1 MIADTIANILFKA
14 LPAHAIPPKL
24 RFSYENVPTLDAE
37 TLSVYCGF
45 EVAGLLFFLSFEL
58 DTGRGGN
65 RIFLGLEPEPSTA
78 GVSLTCR
85 GMDDNFTAA
94 WDPDTTEWD
103 KPLSFDR

>member
-14 LPAHAIPPKL
+14 LPAHAIPPKR

-45 EVAGLLFFLSFEL
+45 EVAGLSFFLSFEL

-65 RIFLGLEPEPSTA
+65 RYFWFLFLFAPI
-78 GVSLTCR
+78 
-85 GMDDNFTAA
+85 
-94 WDPDTTEWD
+94 
-103 KPLSFDR
+103 LSRLLHNRI